1 MVGSKPF
8 SKINP
13 RSNIDLAVINS
24 LCCYYETKIEAQK
37 LLAQHNYSADRR
49 GVFSTLVQVDNT
61 NEEGET
67 VTQDKRQRD
76 RQKEKKSETVRDQ
89 SLRHKGR
96 ERERQFG
103 RK

>member
-1 MVGSKPF
+1 MVGSEPF

-24 LCCYYETKIEAQK
+24 PCCYYETKKQEAQK

-49 GVFSTLVQVDNT
+49 GVFNILVQVDNR

-67 VTQDKRQRD
+67 VTENKTDRD
-76 RQKEKKSETVRDQ
+76 RVIQ
-89 SLRHKGR
+89 
-96 ERERQFG
+96 
-103 RK
+103 